1 MDITATLYWAPA
13 VLNGTVSAACACKRG
28 RWCAGCGRKCLP
40 LGPPKPNI
48 PEDNCVGHCSVGHI
62 IRLPGCCFVH
72 QTIFMPLVC
81 SFCYKFGPDCATSAY
96 DRAFVKPPPRSS
108 KPCLLRLGALLGF
121 AARRKFCFFAFWALL
136 LSLGSLRFFCL
147 HRFRL
152 LVSSPPCPTGAAGLQ
167 TSVAEPTALNKP
179 FVRLFCGACRFT
191 HQLAA

>member
-1 MDITATLYWAPA
+1 M
-13 VLNGTVSAACACKRG
+13 
-28 RWCAGCGRKCLP
+28 
-40 LGPPKPNI
+40 GPPEPNI
-48 PEDNCVGHCSVGHI
+48 PENNCVGHCSVGHI
-62 IRLPGCCFVH
+62 IRLPGCCVDH
-72 QTIFMPLVC
+72 QTIYMPLVC
-81 SFCYKFGPDCATSAY
+81 SFGCKFGADFATSAY
-96 DRAFVKPPPRSS
+96 DRALVKPPPCSS
-108 KPCLLRLGALLGF
+108 KPCLVRFETLLDF
-121 AARRKFCFFAFWALL
+121 AAHHNFCFFAFWALL

>member
-147 HRFRL
+147 HSLAGLHAAVPDRRSRFANSNWQLQSRL
-152 LVSSPPCPTGAAGLQ
+152 L
-167 TSVAEPTALNKP
+167 
-179 FVRLFCGACRFT
+179 
-191 HQLAA
+191 